1 MPPAEREEV
10 SAGGVIIEIRDGVP
24 QVCLILR
31 DRHGYKNWNLPK
43 GHLEPGETV
52 SAAAAREVAEET
64 GLTVNLSHPLP
75 CIHYPVRKQGHA
87 EPIPKTVH
95 FFLMRQKGGGL
106 TSGNEEVR
114 EARWMRYEE
123 AFRQLEHATE
133 RRILELAFHLF
144 RHQAKWTT
152 RVS

>member
-1 MPPAEREEV
+1 MPEDARQEV
-10 SAGGVIIEIRDGVP
+10 SAGGVIIEIQDGVP
-24 QVCLILR
+24 QACLILR
-31 DRHGYKNWNLPK
+31 DRHGRENWNLPK

-75 CIHYPVRKQGHA
+75 CIHYPIRKQGHA
-87 EPIPKTVH
+87 APIPKTVH
-95 FFLMRQKGGGL
+95 FFLMRQKGGAL

-123 AFRQLEHATE
+123 AFRKLEHASE

-144 RHQAKWTT
+144 RHKTQKMA
-152 RVS
+152 RAS

>member
-1 MPPAEREEV
+1 MPEATRQEV
-10 SAGGVIIEIRDGVP
+10 SAGGVIIEIRDEVP

-31 DRHGYKNWNLPK
+31 DRHGQENWNLPK

-52 SAAAAREVAEET
+52 SAAAVREVAEET
-64 GLTVNLSHPLP
+64 GLTVDLSHPLP
-75 CIHYPVRKQGHA
+75 CIHYLIRKRGHA
-87 EPIPKTVH
+87 ELIPKTVH
-95 FFLMRQKGGGL
+95 FFLMRQKGGAL

-133 RRILELAFHLF
+133 RRILELAFRLF
-144 RHQAKWTT
+144 RHKIKRAA
-152 RVS
+152 RAS